1 MSLSRL
7 LFAAATVTLLSTSAF
22 AETPAEAATHMPP
35 PADTGMGMGGHGM
48 MRGMFTPEERM
59 MLFADRA
66 KTAAGMSEDQ
76 RKADRQ
82 AFRDKIMAMSDADKA
97 KFKADLD
104 TRWNALSADQKA
116 AITAKF
122 QAFMAARQAGGGGAG
137 Q

>member
-1 MSLSRL
+1 MKFSHFAL
-7 LFAAATVTLLSTSAF
+7 AAALLLSSA
-22 AETPAEAATHMPP
+22 AIADSTLAADP
-35 PADTGMGMGGHGM
+35 PASATTMGGHGM